1 MTTRRER
8 KLVRKLELVVS
19 NTFSGPKGPT
29 LIEKM
34 EALLDATMRA
44 RQEMIAETS
53 GTARPRGEEIEL
65 GLALAKNR
73 GEIEGMIKMLVIMR
87 QPTTA
92 KTELARAK
100 ARIKEMIVDE

>member
-8 KLVRKLELVVS
+8 KLVRKLELVYS
-19 NTFSGPKGPT
+19 NSHPGPKGPT

-34 EALLDATMRA
+34 QQLLDETMLR
-44 RQEMIAETS
+44 RQQILAGDCSPES
-53 GTARPRGEEIEL
+53 DGQFEL
-65 GLALAKNR
+65 LKNE
-73 GEIEGMIKMLVIMR
+73 GEIRGMIKMLVIMR

-100 ARIKEMIVDE
+100 ARIKEYHA